1 LISDVPKIVAG
12 LQVGQS
18 FGRIP
23 VPERPTIRKGAS
35 GSFYDKGLERAS
47 HHAVI
52 PHVNTI
58 DKLREERAP
67 VVHCR
72 AK

>member
-18 FGRIP
+18 FGTIP

-35 GSFYDKGLERAS
+35 GSFYDKGLEGAS

-52 PHVNTI
+52 PN
-58 DKLREERAP
+58 KLREERAP
-67 VVHCR
+67 VVHCT